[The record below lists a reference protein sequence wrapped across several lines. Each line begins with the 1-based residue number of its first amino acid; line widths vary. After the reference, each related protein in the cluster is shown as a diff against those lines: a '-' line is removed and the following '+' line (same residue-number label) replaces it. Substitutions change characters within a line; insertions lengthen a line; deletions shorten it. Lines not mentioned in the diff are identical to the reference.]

1 MKYITS
7 SFKCTSESVAV
18 TSIYQKVK
26 YGKEDDLDINQFK
39 KSFQLKGDSGEKPKP
54 ILKYLKKS
62 SIG

>member
-39 KSFQLKGDSGEKPKP
+39 KSFQLKGDSGEKP
-54 ILKYLKKS
+54 
-62 SIG
+62 